1 MPFKQLPCLLKQ
13 SPWLLFALLKKQL
26 AFSSLNSIGLYIQ
39 KTVAGSALGSEKEKS
54 QIKRVNLTLS
64 SVGATGFEPATT
76 WSQTRSATG
85 LRYTPNA
92 FSFKAGAKIL
102 RFFQLTKKKDGI
114 FSLKPENGRTSCV
127 KQHWQSP
134 APAARETAPIALQA
148 SDIRSIRCRAA
159 RRGAV
164 RRGRCVPI
172 PLSILLPSRWR
183 GRRCRGGSRST
194 ACHSRS

>member
-1 MPFKQLPCLLKQ
+1 M
-13 SPWLLFALLKKQL
+13 
-26 AFSSLNSIGLYIQ
+26 
-39 KTVAGSALGSEKEKS
+39 GSEKEKS

-114 FSLKPENGRTSCV
+114 FSLKPENG
-127 KQHWQSP
+127 
-134 APAARETAPIALQA
+134 
-148 SDIRSIRCRAA
+148 
-159 RRGAV
+159 
-164 RRGRCVPI
+164 
-172 PLSILLPSRWR
+172 
-183 GRRCRGGSRST
+183 
-194 ACHSRS
+194 